1 MLYLQ
6 FTAYSST
13 IKIYISILWQEETV
27 PFKYGELAVT
37 SLQTIIIVFW
47 AKNNDFFC
55 EKLIKA

>member
-1 MLYLQ
+1 MLKLHQITKPAMLYLQ

-37 SLQTIIIVFW
+37 SLQTIIIVF
-47 AKNNDFFC
+47 
-55 EKLIKA
+55 